1 MFPNRGADQDGGYAW
16 GSEKQFDAMPGT
28 FEETRFI
35 YGFACNSGQ
44 GCIDFVPNF
53 DADGTDFL
61 PSSKW
66 GNDGLI
72 QVKRDYDFAFIAHW
86 QHEFDIV
93 LWPDVDFIHCAFV
106 NGNSG
111 QILSFF
117 DDNGFFKLGKTVVE
131 ERLRCIT
138 AMDIS

>member
-1 MFPNRGADQDGGYAW
+1 
-16 GSEKQFDAMPGT
+16 MPRT

-35 YGFACNSGQ
+35 YGFACNCGQ
-44 GCIDFVPNF
+44 GGIDFVPNF
-53 DADGTDFL
+53 DADGTNFL
-61 PSSKW
+61 PGSKR

-93 LWPDVDFIHCAFV
+93 LGPDVDFIHCAFV

>member
-1 MFPNRGADQDGGYAW
+1 
-16 GSEKQFDAMPGT
+16 MPRP

-61 PSSKW
+61 PGSKW